1 MRHVLLLFCSA
12 AALFAQ
18 AAAKANAT
26 YRTPE
31 GREGVAKNL
40 DDPHRAERQN
50 PEALVKLLGV
60 RPGMTVADLG
70 TGTGLMLPAFS
81 AAVGPQG
88 KVIAEDI
95 FPDFL
100 DKAKKKSAANITY
113 VLGTDRDPK
122 LPAGA
127 VDLAF
132 VMDAYHHFDYP
143 AEMLAN
149 IAKGLKPGGRLAI
162 VDFYRR
168 KGAMG
173 ADRPDFPMEHIRIDM
188 DDVVKEVAAA
198 GFRVLSAKDYVPGS
212 QFLAIFQ
219 KQ

>member
-1 MRHVLLLFCSA
+1 MKPVFVLVCSA

-18 AAAKANAT
+18 AAAQANAT

-31 GREGVAKNL
+31 GRAGVAKSL

-50 PEALVKLLGV
+50 PEALVKLLGI

-95 FPDFL
+95 FADFL
-100 DKAKKKSAANITY
+100 ERAKKRGAPNVTF
-113 VLGTDRDPK
+113 VLGTDRDPN

-143 AEMLAN
+143 ADMLAN

-173 ADRPDFPMEHIRIDM
+173 PDREDFPLEHIRIDL
-188 DDVVKEVAAA
+188 DGVVQEVKAA
-198 GFRVLSAKDYVPGS
+198 GFELLSAGDYVPGS
-212 QFLAIFQ
+212 QFLAIFR
-219 KQ
+219 KP

>member
-1 MRHVLLLFCSA
+1 MRYALLLACST

-31 GREGVAKNL
+31 GRAGVAKNL

-50 PEALVKLLGV
+50 PEALVKLLGI

-70 TGTGLMLPAFS
+70 TGTGLMLAAFS
-81 AAVGPQG
+81 ATVGPQG

-100 DKAKKKSAANITY
+100 DKARQKAAPNITY
-113 VLGTDRDPK
+113 VLGTDKDPK

-143 AEMLAN
+143 GDMLAN
-149 IAKGLKPGGRLAI
+149 IARGLKPGGRLAI

-173 ADRPDFPMEHIRIDM
+173 ADRPDFPLEHIRIDL
-188 DDVVKEVAAA
+188 DDVVKEVTAA
-198 GFRVLSAKDYVPGS
+198 GFQVLAAKDYVPDS